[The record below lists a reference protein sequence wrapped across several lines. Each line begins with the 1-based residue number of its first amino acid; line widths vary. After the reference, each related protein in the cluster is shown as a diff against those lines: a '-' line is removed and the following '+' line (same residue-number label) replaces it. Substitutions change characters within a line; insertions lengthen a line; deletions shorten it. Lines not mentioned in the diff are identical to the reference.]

1 MLNVVCQAT
10 SVAPCTLYVMILYAC
25 IIIVKQAFFFLKELD
40 DKSLLLDSC
49 KQLIFCIL
57 PARNVINRSARLMGS
72 YAMTLDEQFTAFQR
86 VSVLSSSAS
95 GSPISD
101 KV

>member
-1 MLNVVCQAT
+1 MSSDFCGSLYIVCYDL
-10 SVAPCTLYVMILYAC
+10 VCLYHHS
-25 IIIVKQAFFFLKELD
+25 KTGFFFLKELD